1 MKDRAAF
8 WDTSAIVPLLVN
20 QASTQKARQFSRKYR
35 RVVVW
40 WGTLIEANTAVGRL
54 AREDLLG
61 EKMHSQ
67 ALSLLSRLRSSW
79 LEVQPTDDVRE
90 MAISLGKKH
99 ALRSA
104 DLVQLASALVW
115 CNDQPRRKPFV
126 CFDDG
131 LAGAATGAG
140 FEVFRL

>member
-35 RVVVW
+35 RLVVW
-40 WGTLIEANTAVGRL
+40 WGTLIEAHNAVGRL
-54 AREDLLG
+54 AREGALN
-61 EKMHSQ
+61 EKTRSQ

-90 MAISLGKKH
+90 IAILLSEKH
-99 ALRSA
+99 QLRSL

-115 CNDQPRRKPFV
+115 SNNQPRRRPFV
-126 CFDDG
+126 CFDEA
-131 LAGAATGAG
+131 LASAATLAG
-140 FEVFRL
+140 FEVFRF

>member
-20 QASTQKARQFSRKYR
+20 QAATQKARQFSRRYR

-40 WGTLIEANTAVGRL
+40 WGALIEAHNAIGRL
-54 AREDLLG
+54 ARDGLLG
-61 EKMHSQ
+61 EKARSQ
-67 ALSLLSRLRSSW
+67 AVSLLSRLRSSW
-79 LEVQPTDDVRE
+79 LEVQPTEDLRE
-90 MAISLGKKH
+90 LAISLVEKYQ
-99 ALRSA
+99 LRSA

-115 CNDQPRRKPFV
+115 CNNQPRRRPFV

-131 LAGAATGAG
+131 LARAATVAG